1 MINVI
6 GLGYIGLPTALMLQT
21 GGTQVIGTDVDPE
34 KTNQLNAG
42 NITFEEKGLCELFQE
57 AVKKGI
63 VFTTAYKQADVY
75 LIAVPTP
82 YNKRSRKIDPSYV
95 VAAVKKVLEVCPDE
109 AIIIIESTISPNTID
124 HFIRPIAKGKAVHF
138 VHAPERI
145 IPGNMIHELR
155 HNARIIGADTV
166 EIAEKVK
173 AIYATFCKGEI
184 VLTDIR
190 TAEMSK
196 VAENTYRDINIAYAN
211 ELAMICNTS
220 GLDVY
225 EVIKVANMHPRV
237 NILQPGPGVGGHCI
251 SIDPWFLVGDYP
263 DIVHVI
269 KAAREVNDAMPEYI
283 LEKIAEI
290 MDKNNIKDLK
300 KVGLYGLTYKENI
313 DDIRESPT
321 LQLLTSMKRHLA
333 CGIGVYDPYIQY
345 DVVENQYHS
354 LDKFI
359 EDMELIVIMV
369 AHDEIIKHQEK
380 MRDRLVFDTRGR
392 LSLQNIYRL

>member
-6 GLGYIGLPTALMLQT
+6 GLGYIGFPTALMLQT
-21 GGTQVIGTDVDPE
+21 GGNQVIGTDINPE
-34 KTNQLNAG
+34 KINQLNEG
-42 NITFEEKGLCELFQE
+42 NITFEEKGLSELFRE
-57 AVKKGI
+57 ASVKGI
-63 VFTTAYKQADVY
+63 VFTTEYKQAEIY

-82 YNKRSRKIDPSYV
+82 YNKRSKKIDSSYV
-95 VAAVKKVLEVCPDE
+95 VAAVKKVLEVCPDD
-109 AIIIIESTISPNTID
+109 AIVIIESTISPNTID
-124 HFIRPIAKGKAVHF
+124 HLIRPLAGEKIVHF

-145 IPGNMIHELR
+145 IPGDMIHELR
-155 HNARIIGADTV
+155 YNSRIIGADTE

-173 AIYATFCKGEI
+173 SIYATFCVGEI
-184 VLTDIR
+184 VITDIR

-211 ELAMICNTS
+211 ELAMICNIS

-225 EVIKVANMHPRV
+225 EVIKIANMHPRV
-237 NILQPGPGVGGHCI
+237 NILQPGPGVGGHCL

-283 LEKIAEI
+283 LEKVAEI
-290 MDKNNIKDLK
+290 MDRHGIKDIK
-300 KVGLYGLTYKENI
+300 KVGLYGLTYKENV
-313 DDIRESPT
+313 DDTRESPA
-321 LQLLTSMKRHLA
+321 LQMLASMKKHLA
-333 CGIGVYDPYIQY
+333 CGINVYDPYVQY

-359 EDMELIVIMV
+359 EDMELIVILV
-369 AHDEIIKHQEK
+369 AHDEIIQQQEK
-380 MRDRLVFDTRGR
+380 LNSKLVFDTRGK
-392 LSLQNIYRL
+392 LSLKHIYHL

>member
-6 GLGYIGLPTALMLQT
+6 GLGYIGLPTALMLQA
-21 GGTQVIGTDVDPE
+21 GGNQVIGTDINLE
-34 KTNQLNAG
+34 TINQLNAG
-42 NITFEEKGLCELFQE
+42 NITFEEKGLGELFRE
-57 AVKKGI
+57 AVEKGI
-63 VFTTAYKQADVY
+63 EFTTEYKEAEVY

-95 VAAVKKVLEVCPDE
+95 VTAVKKVLEVCPDD
-109 AIIIIESTISPNTID
+109 AIVIIESTISPNTVD
-124 HFIRPIAKGKAVHF
+124 HFIRPVAGEKAVHF

-155 HNARIIGADTV
+155 HNSRIIGADTV
-166 EIAEKVK
+166 ETAEKVRS
-173 AIYATFCKGEI
+173 IYATFCMGEI
-184 VLTDIR
+184 VITDIR

-225 EVIKVANMHPRV
+225 EVIKIANMHPRV

-283 LEKIAEI
+283 LEKVAEI
-290 MDKNNIKDLK
+290 MDRHDIKDIK
-300 KVGLYGLTYKENI
+300 KVGLYGLTYKENV
-313 DDIRESPT
+313 DDTRESPT
-321 LQLLTSMKRHLA
+321 LQMLTSMKKHLSS
-333 CGIGVYDPYIQY
+333 GVSVYDPYVKCDI
-345 DVVENQYHS
+345 VENQYHS

-359 EDMELIVIMV
+359 EDVELIVIMV
-369 AHDEIIKHQEK
+369 AHDEIIQQQEK
-380 MRDRLVFDTRGR
+380 LSGKLVFDTRGI
-392 LSLQNIYRL
+392 LSLKHSYHL

>member
-21 GGTQVIGTDVDPE
+21 GGNQVIGTDVDPE
-34 KTNQLNAG
+34 KVNQLNAG
-42 NITFEEKGLCELFQE
+42 KITFEEKGLGELFQE
-57 AVKKGI
+57 AVEKGI
-63 VFTTAYKQADVY
+63 EFTTEYRKAEVY

-82 YNKRSRKIDPSYV
+82 YNKRSRKIDPGYV
-95 VAAVKKVLEVCPDE
+95 VAAVRQVLEVCPE
-109 AIIIIESTISPNTID
+109 GAIIIIESTISPNTID
-124 HFIRPIAKGKAVHF
+124 HFIRPVAKEKTVHF

-155 HNARIIGADTV
+155 HNARIIGADTA
-166 EIAEKVK
+166 EIADRVR
-173 AIYATFCKGEI
+173 AIYATFCLGDI
-184 VLTDIR
+184 VITNVR

-196 VAENTYRDINIAYAN
+196 VAENTFRDINIAYAN
-211 ELAMICNTS
+211 ELAMICGTS

-225 EVIKVANMHPRV
+225 EVIKIANMHPRV

-283 LEKIAEI
+283 LEKVAEI
-290 MDKNNIKDLK
+290 MEKHDIKDIK
-300 KVGLYGLTYKENI
+300 KVGLYGLTYKENV
-313 DDIRESPT
+313 DDTRESPT
-321 LQLLTSMKRHLA
+321 LQMLASMKKHLS
-333 CGIGVYDPYIQY
+333 CGISVYDPYVQY
-345 DVVENQYHS
+345 DAVENQYHN

-369 AHDEIIKHQEK
+369 AHDEIIQQQEK
-380 MRDRLVFDTRGR
+380 LKGKLVFDTRGK
-392 LSLQNIYRL
+392 LSLEHIYHL

>member
-21 GGTQVIGTDVDPE
+21 GGNQVIGTDIAPT
-34 KTNQLNAG
+34 KINQLNEG
-42 NITFEEKGLCELFQE
+42 NITFEEKGLSELFRD
-57 AVKKGI
+57 AVEKGI
-63 VFTTAYKQADVY
+63 EFTTEYKKAEVY

-95 VAAVKKVLEVCPDE
+95 VAAVKKVLEICADG
-109 AIIIIESTISPNTID
+109 AIVIIESTISPNTID
-124 HFIRPIAKGKAVHF
+124 HFIKPLAEQRKVHF

-145 IPGNMIHELR
+145 IPGNMIHELS
-155 HNARIIGADTV
+155 HNSRIIGADTA
-166 EIAEKVK
+166 EIAEKVRS
-173 AIYATFCKGEI
+173 IYETFCRGEI
-184 VLTDIR
+184 VITDIR

-225 EVIKVANMHPRV
+225 EVIRIANMHPRV

-283 LEKIAEI
+283 LEKIADI
-290 MDKNNIKDLK
+290 MDRHGIKDIK
-300 KVGLYGLTYKENI
+300 KVGLYGLTYKENV
-313 DDIRESPT
+313 DDTRESPG
-321 LQLLTSMKRHLA
+321 LQMLASMKKHLA
-333 CGIGVYDPYIQY
+333 CGVSVYDPYIPY

-359 EDMELIVIMV
+359 EDMELIVILV
-369 AHDEIIKHQEK
+369 AHDEIIKQQEK
-380 MRDRLVFDTRGR
+380 LSGKLVFDTRGK
-392 LSLQNIYRL
+392 LSLKHIYHL